1 MQEVS
6 GLKWKEMIST
16 YPITHTH
23 THTHTHSLSLSLF
36 LLEAPLKNS

>member
-23 THTHTHSLSLSLF
+23 THTLSLSLSLF